1 MTRLP
6 VLLSIMV
13 LPLLELWKIS
23 RSSLVPNIAFSL
35 SLNLIGLVSADEF
48 SVPFALSTS
57 SVESAATTSIDCVEP
72 VGITILEVA
81 LVDSH
86 IIPSGTTRD
95 LGSSSANWRVIY
107 GESTSAR
114 YADLAENY
122 AGDAAYEAGTVV
134 VFGGDAEVTT
144 TDTKGDTRVAGVV
157 STSPAHLMNST
168 LEAEHVV
175 AVALTGRVP
184 TKVLGRVRKGDILV
198 TSAIP
203 GYAIVDNTPSVGQV
217 IGKALED
224 KDTDD
229 RGVIEVVVGRV

>member
-1 MTRLP
+1 M
-6 VLLSIMV
+6 
-13 LPLLELWKIS
+13 E
-23 RSSLVPNIAFSL
+23 N
-35 SLNLIGLVSADEF
+35 
-48 SVPFALSTS
+48 
-57 SVESAATTSIDCVEP
+57 
-72 VGITILEVA
+72 
-81 LVDSH
+81 
-86 IIPSGTTRD
+86 
-95 LGSSSANWRVIY
+95 VIY
-107 GESTSAR
+107 GKATSPQ

-122 AGDAAYEAGTVV
+122 AGDAEYEAGTVV

-203 GYAIVDNTPSVGQV
+203 GYAIVDNTNKCRTSNW
-217 IGKALED
+217 
-224 KDTDD
+224 
-229 RGVIEVVVGRV
+229 

>member
-1 MTRLP
+1 M
-6 VLLSIMV
+6 
-13 LPLLELWKIS
+13 
-23 RSSLVPNIAFSL
+23 
-35 SLNLIGLVSADEF
+35 
-48 SVPFALSTS
+48 
-57 SVESAATTSIDCVEP
+57 
-72 VGITILEVA
+72 
-81 LVDSH
+81 
-86 IIPSGTTRD
+86 
-95 LGSSSANWRVIY
+95 IY

-184 TKVLGRVRKGDILV
+184 TKVLGKVRKGDILV

-203 GYAIVDNTPSVGQV
+203 GYAIVNPNASAGTI